1 MDRLQEIFAKQNELF
16 KRFSPIEVSN
26 GIGYA
31 LVENK
36 PFDINCRFWQ
46 ALFKEQAWR
55 ITEEVFECLDAIT
68 AGQRGDDK
76 EEAIDV
82 LHFVVELFIKAQRL
96 PSEPVGQIG
105 PDKLLRLYNAAPVTF
120 IAKNAALQLM
130 GELGMTM
137 NKLKNKPWKQS
148 HKETDA
154 VAFYRGLDQVFLC
167 TLALC
172 KAVDMSADEIFMTYM
187 GKADKNNQ
195 RINSGE

>member
-31 LVENK
+31 LVEGK
-36 PFDINCRFWQ
+36 PFDLDCRFWQ

-68 AGQRGDDK
+68 AGQRGEDR

-82 LHFVVELFIKAQRL
+82 LHFVVELFIKANRM

-105 PDKLLRLYNAAPVTF
+105 PDKLMRLYNASSNCF
-120 IAKNAALQLM
+120 IAKNAANELM
-130 GELGMTM
+130 SELGMTM

-148 HKETDA
+148 RKETDA
-154 VAFYRGLDQVFLC
+154 VAFYRGLDKVFLC

-172 KAVDMSADEIFMTYM
+172 KSLDMSHSDIYETYM
-187 GKADKNNQ
+187 GKAAKNNT
-195 RINSGE
+195 RIDSGE